1 METQNEEITGLCR
14 SLYLLE
20 FPSVQCKNIESMPQ
34 YYLVQHH
41 GKAKYLVFNYF
52 CPFILAATLTCSFLI
67 NLIESDLLL

>member
-20 FPSVQCKNIESMPQ
+20 FPSVQCKSIESMPQ

-41 GKAKYLVFNYF
+41 GKAKYLVFN
-52 CPFILAATLTCSFLI
+52 
-67 NLIESDLLL
+67 